1 MIGLVCGTG
10 NFPKEIITNLN
21 KIKKKFIIIN
31 LTKKKITKND
41 YILSIGQY
49 GKFLKVLKQN
59 NCKEIIFAGKID
71 RPQLMNIKFD
81 KEGLKLLPQLVK
93 IFKSGDYKILNFI
106 INAFNRNKIKVISH
120 TKYCKYITLYKN
132 VTKAKPSL
140 NNYRDLKVAIK
151 LINSLNT
158 NDLGQGIIVENHRV
172 MMVECAFGT
181 DVMLKN
187 FEKQKIKKV
196 YPILIKTTKKYRDLI
211 IDLPTIGLETIKNSI
226 KAGLKGIF
234 VKKGK
239 NVFLQRDKC
248 IKLADKHNFF
258 ISVF

>member
-1 MIGLVCGTG
+1 MIALVCGTG
-10 NFPKEIITNLN
+10 NFPKEIIANLN
-21 KIKKKFIIIN
+21 KKKKKFIIIN
-31 LTKKKITKND
+31 LTKNKITKND
-41 YILSIGQY
+41 YFLSIGQY

-59 NCKEIIFAGKID
+59 NCKEIIFAGRIA
-71 RPQLMNIKFD
+71 RPHLMNIKFD

-93 IFKSGDYKILNFI
+93 IFKRGDYKILNFI
-106 INAFNRNKIKVISH
+106 IKTFNKNKIKVISH
-120 TKYCKYITLYKN
+120 TKYCKDITLYKD
-132 VTKAKPSL
+132 VTKARPSL
-140 NNYRDLKVAIK
+140 NNYKDLKVALK

-158 NDLGQGIIVENHRV
+158 NDLGQGIIIENHRV

-187 FEKQKIKKV
+187 FEKQKIQKLH
-196 YPILIKTTKKYRDLI
+196 PILIKTIKKHQDSI
-211 IDLPTIGLETIKNSI
+211 IDLPTIGLSTIKNSI

-239 NVFLQRDKC
+239 NVFLQKDKC
-248 IKLADKHNFF
+248 IKFANQHNFF